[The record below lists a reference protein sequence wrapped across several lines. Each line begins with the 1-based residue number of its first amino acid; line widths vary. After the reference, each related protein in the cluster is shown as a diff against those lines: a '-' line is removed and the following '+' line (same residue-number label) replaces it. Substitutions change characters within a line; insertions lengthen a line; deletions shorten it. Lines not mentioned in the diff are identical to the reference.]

1 MHDAL
6 TGLLQQQ
13 APVGRE
19 TWRSWWDQLGA
30 GSLDKAEV
38 VALLASLTS
47 RLPDHDTLRHLLDS
61 LAERRTPAGTGG
73 ADGTAGIDRTTWQG
87 TVNVVGTG
95 GGPKTF
101 NISTAS
107 AFVAAATGVKVVKTG
122 SRAYTSSLGS
132 VDLLER
138 LGVRLTSSYAQTE
151 DTLAT
156 HGIAFAGPFVYPAQL
171 TRLARTVAP
180 IGMKP
185 FGRFLNALGPFLAD
199 LPVTAQVTGVS
210 AAAPL
215 DVLRELAASTTT
227 RRIWLVSNDTGADEL
242 LPFATNT
249 VHGERSLTRIV
260 RPGELTPGDGSFA
273 DLRPAAD
280 PAGAVEHF
288 RSVLAGTAGAV
299 ATRTV
304 SLGAAALAVA
314 AGTRRDWL
322 SAVAEAQE
330 AIRSG
335 AALDLA
341 DRLAAAGRPAPA
353 RTLVPA
359 VAHA

>member
-19 TWRSWWDQLGA
+19 TWRSWWDQLGD
-30 GSLDKAEV
+30 GRLDKAEV

-61 LAERRTPAGTGG
+61 LAERRTPAAAATGTGPG
-73 ADGTAGIDRTTWQG
+73 SGSGTRSWDG

-95 GGPKTF
+95 GGPRTF

-107 AFVAAATGVKVVKTG
+107 AFVAAAAGVKVVKTG

-138 LGVRLTSSYAQTE
+138 LGVRLTASLAQTE
-151 DTLAT
+151 DTLAEY
-156 HGIAFAGPFVYPAQL
+156 GIAFAGPFVYPTQL

-180 IGMKP
+180 LSMKP

-199 LPVTAQVTGVS
+199 LPVAAQVTGVS

-215 DVLRELAASTTT
+215 DTLRQLAASTTD
-227 RRIWLVSNDTGADEL
+227 RRIWLTANDTGADEL
-242 LPFATNT
+242 LPFAINT
-249 VHGERSLTRIV
+249 VYGERSLTRVI
-260 RPGELTPGDGSFA
+260 RPGELAPGDGSFA

-280 PAGAVEHF
+280 PAGAVGHF
-288 RSVLAGTAGAV
+288 RSVLAGTAGPV

-304 SLGAAALAVA
+304 CMGAAALAVA
-314 AGTRRDWL
+314 SGTRRDWL
-322 SAVAEAQE
+322 SAVALAED
-330 AIRSG
+330 AIRTG
-335 AALDLA
+335 AAFALA
-341 DRLAAAGRPAPA
+341 DRLAAAAKKPAPR
-353 RTLVPA
+353 RTLA

>member
-19 TWRSWWDQLGA
+19 TWRSWWDQLGD
-30 GSLDKAEV
+30 GGLDKAEV

-47 RLPDHDTLRHLLDS
+47 RLPDHQTLRHLLDS
-61 LAERRTPAGTGG
+61 LAERRPAATVTTP
-73 ADGTAGIDRTTWQG
+73 WEG

-107 AFVAAATGVKVVKTG
+107 AFVAAAAGVKVVKTG

-151 DTLAT
+151 DTLAAY
-156 HGIAFAGPFVYPAQL
+156 GIAFAGPFVYPAQL

-180 IGMKP
+180 YSMKP

-199 LPVTAQVTGVS
+199 LPVAAQVTGVS

-215 DVLRELAASTTT
+215 DTLRQLAATTT
-227 RRIWLVSNDTGADEL
+227 GRRIWLTSNDTGADEL

-249 VHGERSLTRIV
+249 VHGDSLTRII
-260 RPGELTPGDGSFA
+260 RPGELAPGDGSFG

-280 PAGAVEHF
+280 PAAAVEHF
-288 RSVLAGTAGAV
+288 LSVLSGAAGRV

-304 SLGAAALAVA
+304 CLGAAALVVA
-314 AGTRRDWL
+314 SGTRRDWL
-322 SAVAEAQE
+322 SAVSLAEE
-330 AIRSG
+330 AVRSG
-335 AALDLA
+335 AAHDLA
-341 DRLAAAGRPAPA
+341 QRLAAASAPAPA
-353 RTLVPA
+353 PRTLA
-359 VAHA
+359 VAGA

>member
-6 TGLLQQQ
+6 TGLLERR

-19 TWRSWWDQLGA
+19 TWRSWWDQLGD
-30 GSLDKAEV
+30 GRLDRAQV
-38 VALLASLTS
+38 LALLASLTS
-47 RLPDHDTLRHLLDS
+47 RLPDHQTLRHLLDS
-61 LAERRTPAGTGG
+61 LAERRPA
-73 ADGTAGIDRTTWQG
+73 ATATSSWEG

-107 AFVAAATGVKVVKTG
+107 AFVAAAAGVKVVKTG

-151 DTLAT
+151 DTLAAY
-156 HGIAFAGPFVYPAQL
+156 GIAFAGPFVYPAQL

-180 IGMKP
+180 LSMKP
-185 FGRFLNALGPFLAD
+185 FGRFLNSLGPFLAD
-199 LPVTAQVTGVS
+199 LPVAAQVTGVS
-210 AAAPL
+210 AAAPV
-215 DVLRELAASTTT
+215 DTLRQLAATTAT
-227 RRIWLVSNDTGADEL
+227 RRIWLTSNGTGADEL

-249 VHGERSLTRIV
+249 IHTDSLTRII
-260 RPGELTPGDGSFA
+260 RPGELTPGDGSFG

-280 PAGAVEHF
+280 PAGAVGHF
-288 RSVLAGTAGAV
+288 LSVLSGTAGRV

-304 SLGAAALAVA
+304 CLGAAALAVA
-314 AGTRRDWL
+314 AGTRRDWP
-322 SAVAEAQE
+322 SAVSLAEE
-330 AIRSG
+330 AVRSG
-335 AALDLA
+335 AAHDLA
-341 DRLAAAGRPAPA
+341 RRLAAAGRAP
-353 RTLVPA
+353 RTPA

>member
-6 TGLLQQQ
+6 TGLLEQR

-19 TWRSWWDQLGA
+19 TWRSWWDQLADG
-30 GSLDKAEV
+30 GLDKAEA

-47 RLPDHDTLRHLLDS
+47 RLPDHQTLRHLLDS
-61 LAERRTPAGTGG
+61 LAERRPA
-73 ADGTAGIDRTTWQG
+73 TTVTTSWEG

-107 AFVAAATGVKVVKTG
+107 AFVAAAAGVKVVKTG

-151 DTLAT
+151 DTLAA

-180 IGMKP
+180 YSLKP

-215 DVLRELAASTTT
+215 DTLSQLAATTTT
-227 RRIWLVSNDTGADEL
+227 RRIWLTSNDTGADEL

-249 VHGERSLTRIV
+249 LHGGNGLTRII

-273 DLRPAAD
+273 DLRPATD
-280 PAGAVEHF
+280 PAAAVAHF
-288 RSVLAGTAGAV
+288 LSVLCGTAGRV

-304 SLGAAALAVA
+304 CLGAAALVVA
-314 AGTRRDWL
+314 SGTRRDWL
-322 SAVAEAQE
+322 SAVSLAQE
-330 AIRSG
+330 AISSG
-335 AALDLA
+335 AAHDLA
-341 DRLAAAGRPAPA
+341 QRLAAAPAP
-353 RTLVPA
+353 RTLA
-359 VAHA
+359 VTGA

>member
-6 TGLLQQQ
+6 TGLLRQQ

-19 TWRSWWDQLGA
+19 TWRSWWDQLGD
-30 GSLDKAEV
+30 GQLDQTQA

-47 RLPDHDTLRHLLDS
+47 RIPDHQTLRHLLDS
-61 LAERRTPAGTGG
+61 LAERRPPLPVSGP
-73 ADGTAGIDRTTWQG
+73 WEG

-95 GGPKTF
+95 GGPRTF

-107 AFVAAATGVKVVKTG
+107 AFVAAAAGVKVVKTG

-156 HGIAFAGPFVYPAQL
+156 YGIAFAGPFVYPAQL

-180 IGMKP
+180 LSMKP

-199 LPVTAQVTGVS
+199 LPVSAQVTGVS

-215 DVLRELAASTTT
+215 DTLRALVTSHH
-227 RRIWLVSNDTGADEL
+227 RKIWLTTNDTGADEI

-249 VHGERSLTRIV
+249 VHGANSLTRII
-260 RPGELTPGDGSFA
+260 RPGELTPAEGSFG

-280 PAGAVEHF
+280 PAGAVDHF
-288 RSVLAGTAGAV
+288 LSVLAGTAGPV

-304 SLGAAALAVA
+304 CLGAAALAVA
-314 AGTRRDWL
+314 TDTRRDWH
-322 SAVAEAQE
+322 SAVALAEHAV
-330 AIRSG
+330 RSG
-335 AALDLA
+335 AARDLA
-341 DRLAAAGRPAPA
+341 RRIAEAPKTAAPSKKQ
-353 RTLVPA
+353 A
-359 VAHA
+359 VAAHA

>member
-6 TGLLQQQ
+6 TGLLRQQ

-19 TWRSWWDQLGA
+19 TWRSWWDQLGD
-30 GSLDKAEV
+30 GRLDQTQA
-38 VALLASLTS
+38 VALLTSLTS
-47 RLPDHDTLRHLLDS
+47 RIPDHETLRHLLDS
-61 LAERRTPAGTGG
+61 LAERRAAAPVG
-73 ADGTAGIDRTTWQG
+73 ASWQD

-95 GGPKTF
+95 GGPRTF

-107 AFVAAATGVKVVKTG
+107 AFVAAAAGVKVVKTG

-156 HGIAFAGPFVYPAQL
+156 YGIAFTGPFVYPSQL

-180 IGMKP
+180 LSMKP

-210 AAAPL
+210 ATAPL
-215 DVLRELAASTTT
+215 DTLRSLAASHPG
-227 RRIWLVSNDTGADEL
+227 RRIWLTTNDTGADEL

-249 VHGERSLTRIV
+249 VHGERALTRII
-260 RPGELTPGDGSFA
+260 RPGELTPADGSFG

-280 PAGAVEHF
+280 PADAVNHF
-288 RSVLAGTAGAV
+288 LSVLSGTAGRI

-304 SLGAAALAVA
+304 CLGAAALAVA
-314 AGTRRDWL
+314 TDTRRDWH
-322 SAVAEAQE
+322 SAIALAEHAV
-330 AIRSG
+330 RSG
-335 AALDLA
+335 AARDLA
-341 DRLAAAGRPAPA
+341 RRIAEAPKP
-353 RTLVPA
+353 TTPSKKPA

>member
-6 TGLLQQQ
+6 TGLLEQR

-19 TWRSWWDQLGA
+19 TWRSWWDQLGE
-30 GSLDKAEV
+30 GGLDRAEV
-38 VALLASLTS
+38 LALLASLTS
-47 RLPDHDTLRHLLDS
+47 RLPDHETLRHLLDS
-61 LAERRTPAGTGG
+61 LAERRPEAATGG
-73 ADGTAGIDRTTWQG
+73 APWEG

-95 GGPKTF
+95 GGPRTF

-107 AFVAAATGVKVVKTG
+107 AFVAAAAGVKVVKTG

-151 DTLAT
+151 DTLARY
-156 HGIAFAGPFVYPAQL
+156 GIAFAGPFVYPAQL

-180 IGMKP
+180 LSMKP

-215 DVLRELAASTTT
+215 DTLRQLAATTTT
-227 RRIWLVSNDTGADEL
+227 RRIWLTANDTGADEL

-249 VHGERSLTRIV
+249 VYGEDSRSRII
-260 RPGELTPGDGSFA
+260 RPGELTPGNGSFG
-273 DLRPAAD
+273 DLRPAAE
-280 PAGAVEHF
+280 PAGAVAHF
-288 RSVLAGTAGAV
+288 LSVLSGAAGPV

-304 SLGAAALAVA
+304 CLGAAALVVA
-314 AGTRRDWL
+314 SGIRRDWP
-322 SAVAEAQE
+322 SAVALAEGAVL
-330 AIRSG
+330 SG
-335 AALDLA
+335 AAHELA
-341 DRLAAAGRPAPA
+341 QRIAAAGKATAPKTTNSQDPAA
-353 RTLVPA
+353 RTLA
-359 VAHA
+359 VARA

>member
-13 APVGRE
+13 APVGRG
-19 TWRSWWDQLGA
+19 TWRSWWDQLGDNR
-30 GSLDKAEV
+30 LDKAEV
-38 VALLASLTS
+38 LALLASLTS
-47 RLPDHDTLRHLLDS
+47 RLPDHHTLRHLLDS
-61 LAERRTPAGTGG
+61 LAERRTPHPAG
-73 ADGTAGIDRTTWQG
+73 AGWQG

-95 GGPKTF
+95 GGPRTF

-151 DTLAT
+151 DTLDA
-156 HGIAFAGPFVYPAQL
+156 HGIAFAGPFVYPVQL

-180 IGMKP
+180 TGLKP

-215 DVLRELAASTTT
+215 ETLRELAGSTEG

-242 LPFATNT
+242 LPFAVNT
-249 VHGERSLTRIV
+249 VHGERGLTRIV

-280 PAGAVEHF
+280 PGAAVDQF
-288 RSVLAGTAGAV
+288 RSVLAGAAGAV

-304 SLGAAALAVA
+304 CLGAAALAVA

-322 SAVAEAQE
+322 SAVAEAEE
-330 AIRSG
+330 AVRSG
-335 AALDLA
+335 AALALA
-341 DRLAAAGRPAPA
+341 DRLAAATRAGDRAGA
-353 RTLVPA
+353 RDLE
-359 VAHA
+359 VARV